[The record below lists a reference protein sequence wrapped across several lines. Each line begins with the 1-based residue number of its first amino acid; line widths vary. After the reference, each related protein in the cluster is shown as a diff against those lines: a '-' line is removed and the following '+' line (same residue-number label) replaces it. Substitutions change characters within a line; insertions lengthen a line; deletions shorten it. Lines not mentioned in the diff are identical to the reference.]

1 MQPRSTVIFITVLFF
16 ALCLSNCA
24 DETKIFYVKCPRSSL
39 SKYSKVS
46 VNGFQ
51 VGNVTKVISKPTNN
65 FDVAKIVLSDKNC
78 ITDSSVLVMSK
89 NSLLGEYE
97 IHVKRSNKGKC
108 LTWNDT
114 VSVVEEKTNISKYVD
129 TAATLKVLDKVIDAL
144 DTVRSRIRQK

>member
-1 MQPRSTVIFITVLFF
+1 M
-16 ALCLSNCA
+16 
-24 DETKIFYVKCPRSSL
+24 
-39 SKYSKVS
+39 
-46 VNGFQ
+46 NGFQ